1 MRRLALLLA
10 VAALACVDIETPE
23 AIVFSF
29 VQPELFGD
37 GGTLTDAWADIDGD
51 GHLIEYQPLVR
62 DFVVEIAGE
71 EIAQRFDTTS
81 IKESEN

>member
-51 GHLIEYQPLVR
+51 GDP
-62 DFVVEIAGE
+62 D
-71 EIAQRFDTTS
+71 RF
-81 IKESEN
+81 